1 MKLPIRASTLRTLA
15 VVYAVK
21 TLIVGIAWLVIPD
34 LPARAASQ
42 VRETWQ
48 RLAGNP

>member
-1 MKLPIRASTLRTLA
+1 MTLPVTPRFLRTLA
-15 VVYAVK
+15 VVYVVK
-21 TLIVGIAWLVIPD
+21 TLLVGIAWLAIPD
-34 LPARAASQ
+34 LPERAALH

>member
-1 MKLPIRASTLRTLA
+1 MRLPVQPRFLRLVA
-15 VVYAVK
+15 LGYLIK
-21 TLIVGIAWLVIPD
+21 TLIVGIAWLAIPD
-34 LPARAASQ
+34 LPQRAATH

>member
-1 MKLPIRASTLRTLA
+1 MRLPIQPKLLRTLA

-21 TLIVGIAWLVIPD
+21 TLLVGIAWLAIPD
-34 LPARAASQ
+34 LPERAATH